1 MSERELGRKLDRCL
15 ADGVIK
21 LGTGLG
27 LGIVFSV
34 LFFKRHAWPISFGS
48 GAGLGMAYANCQND
62 LRWHYLLHRNPKVA
76 LADETTQRIHD

>member
-1 MSERELGRKLDRCL
+1 MSEKELGKKWDRCL
-15 ADGVIK
+15 ADAAVK

-34 LFFKRHAWPISFGS
+34 IFFKRHTWPISLGS

-62 LRWHYLLHRNPKVA
+62 LRSHYMLRKNEKVS
-76 LADETTQRIHD
+76 ICF

>member
-21 LGTGLG
+21 LG
-27 LGIVFSV
+27 
-34 LFFKRHAWPISFGS
+34 HAWPISFGS

-76 LADETTQRIHD
+76 LADETTQR